1 MVDRSGERR
10 GRRRRAGTIAFV
22 LAPGLLIGGGLWAAS
37 YPLKELM
44 GGPINTPCVPD
55 VVRAPMQNSFTV
67 NVLNH
72 GGKQGA
78 AARIAKELP
87 RRDFKLGQVGN
98 DPGLTSV
105 NGIGEIRHGPA
116 GLDQALVVQKLLLP
130 DAGLVRDFRFGTS
143 VDLVLGKQFGELAP
157 PVRPMVRRA
166 EVTVNVYNTTYYEGV
181 GKKASKAL
189 SDLGFGAGRVGGD
202 PKNTWITDVAAIRYG
217 PDGELAAKLVQS
229 VVPGSRLV
237 ANGSL
242 KGTTV
247 DLLIGMKWQGVL
259 PKAQVKPEPPKKPLK
274 PLTVARPCR

>member
-1 MVDRSGERR
+1 MGISGGEQR

-22 LAPGLLIGGGLWAAS
+22 LAPGLLVGGGLWAAS

-44 GGPINTPCVPD
+44 GGPINKPCTPPL
-55 VVRAPMQNSFTV
+55 VRAPMQNSFSV

-72 GGKQGA
+72 GGPQGA
-78 AARIAKELP
+78 AGKVAKELP

-105 NGIGEIRHGPA
+105 DGVGAIRYGPA

-130 DAGLVRDFRFGTS
+130 DAELVKDYRFGTS
-143 VDLVLGKQFGELAP
+143 VDLVLGKQFGQLAP

-181 GKKASKAL
+181 GRKASKAL

-202 PKNTWITDVAAIRYG
+202 PMNTWIQDAAAIRYG

-229 VVPGSRLV
+229 VVPQSRLV

-259 PKAQVKPEPPKKPLK
+259 PKALVKPEPPKKPLK
-274 PLTVARPCR
+274 PLMVARPCR